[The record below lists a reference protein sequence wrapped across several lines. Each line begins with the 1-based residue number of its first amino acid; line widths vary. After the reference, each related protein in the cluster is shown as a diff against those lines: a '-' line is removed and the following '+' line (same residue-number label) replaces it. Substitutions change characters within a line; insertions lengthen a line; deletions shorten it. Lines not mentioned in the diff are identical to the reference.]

1 MITLNNKA
9 TEFVASNEQLCLDRF
24 KQIDEIEMHN
34 QLKVLNAFNKA
45 GLAERHFIGS
55 YGYGHGDIGK
65 EITNEIFATIFNTE
79 SAIASPMLTCGTA
92 TISHALLGILRPND
106 LMLCVSG
113 TPYDT
118 LKDVLFG
125 IDGTDNG
132 SLKDFGIKYDQI
144 DLIDNGFDI
153 PKILEYL
160 YEHNVK
166 MLYVQ
171 RSRGYEWRNAIS
183 IKQMKELFTLVRINS
198 PSTIIVV
205 DNCYGE
211 FVETLEPTDV
221 GASLVMGSMIKNI
234 GGGIAPTGGYVA
246 GKEYL
251 INMIA
256 CHLFS
261 PALGID
267 SGSYS
272 EGYKLILQ
280 GLFVAPHVVDQ
291 DKKIAVLTSQCLNTL
306 GYDTIPSKDDIMSD
320 IVCSIKFGEPDT
332 LIKFCR
338 CIQQCSPVDSNT
350 LLEPSEMSGYA
361 DKIIMASGSF
371 NQGSSIEL
379 SCDAPIREPF
389 IAYLQ
394 GSLSYTHGKIAL
406 TYALQ
411 RTFEA
416 KLYELD

>member
-1 MITLNNKA
+1 MITLSNKSS
-9 TEFVASNEQLCLDRF
+9 EFVRDNELKCAERF
-24 KQIDEIEMHN
+24 NLIEDIELHN

-55 YGYGHGDIGK
+55 FGYGHGDIGK

-79 SAIASPMLTCGTA
+79 TAIASPMLTCGTA
-92 TISHALLGILRPND
+92 TISHTLLGILRPND

-125 IDGTDNG
+125 IEGDDNG

-144 DLIDNGFDI
+144 ELVNNDFDYN
-153 PKILEYL
+153 KIVDYL
-160 YEHNVK
+160 TKNNVK

-171 RSRGYEWRNAIS
+171 RSRGYEWRNALNIN
-183 IKQMKELFTLVRINS
+183 QMQKLFGLVRQTS
-198 PSTIIVV
+198 PNTIIVV

-211 FVETLEPTDV
+211 FVEKLEPTDV
-221 GASLVMGSMIKNI
+221 GADIAMGSMIKNI
-234 GGGIAPTGGYVA
+234 GGGIAPTGGYVV
-246 GKEYL
+246 GSQKL
-251 INMIA
+251 IDKIA
-256 CHLFS
+256 YHLYS

-280 GLFVAPHVVDQ
+280 GLFVAPHIVSQ
-291 DKKIAVLTSQCLNTL
+291 AKKTAVLTSQCLNTL
-306 GYDTIPSKDDIMSD
+306 GYQTIPSANDIMSD
-320 IVCSIKFGEPDT
+320 IVCSIKFGEPET

-338 CIQQCSPVDSNT
+338 AIQASSPVDSNT
-350 LLEPSEMSGYA
+350 LLEPSDMAGYA

-379 SCDAPIREPF
+379 SCDAPIREPY
-389 IAYLQ
+389 IGYLQ
-394 GSLSYTHGKIAL
+394 GSLSYAHGKIAL

-411 RTFEA
+411 TTF
-416 KLYELD
+416 KFQF

>member
-1 MITLNNKA
+1 MITLNKSA
-9 TEFVASNEQLCLDRF
+9 IKFVAENEKLCADRF
-24 KQIDEIEMHN
+24 NNVEDIEMHN
-34 QLKVLNAFNKA
+34 QLKVLNAFNEA
-45 GLAERHFIGS
+45 GLGERHFIGS
-55 YGYGHGDIGK
+55 FGYGHGDIGK

-79 SAIASPMLTCGTA
+79 TAIASPMLTCGTA
-92 TISHALLGILRPND
+92 TISHTLLGILRPND

-125 IDGTDNG
+125 TCEDVG

-144 DLIDNGFDI
+144 DLIDSDFNYDAI
-153 PKILEYL
+153 ISYL
-160 YEHNVK
+160 QANKVK

-171 RSRGYEWRNAIS
+171 RSRGYEWRNAIN
-183 IKQMKELFTLVRINS
+183 IAQMEKLFKQAKSVS

-211 FVETLEPTDV
+211 FVEKLEPTDV
-221 GASLVMGSMIKNI
+221 GADIAMGSMIKNI
-234 GGGIAPTGGYVA
+234 GGGIAPTGGYVV
-246 GKEYL
+246 GSEKL

-280 GLFVAPHVVDQ
+280 GLFVAPHIVAQ
-291 DKKIAVLTSQCLNTL
+291 AKKVAVLTSQCVNTL
-306 GYDTIPSKDDIMSD
+306 GYPTIPKKDDILSD
-320 IVCSIKFGEPDT
+320 IVCSIKFGNPDI

-338 CIQQCSPVDSNT
+338 SIQNASPVDGNT
-350 LLEPSEMSGYA
+350 LLEPSEMAGYE

-379 SCDAPIREPF
+379 SCDAPIREPY

-394 GSLSYTHGKIAL
+394 GSLSYTHGKIGL

-411 RTFEA
+411 NCFNLEC
-416 KLYELD
+416 L

>member
-1 MITLNNKA
+1 MITLNDNA
-9 TEFVASNEQLCLDRF
+9 INFVEKCEEKCKSRFNE
-24 KQIDEIEMHN
+24 IDNIELYN

-45 GLAERHFIGS
+45 GLGERHFIGS
-55 YGYGHGDIGK
+55 FGYGHGDIGK
-65 EITNEIFATIFNTE
+65 DITNEIVATIFNTE
-79 SAIASPMLTCGTA
+79 TAIASPMLTCGTA
-92 TISHALLGILRPND
+92 TISHTLLGILRPND

-125 IDGTDNG
+125 TEEDIG
-132 SLKDFGIKYDQI
+132 SLKDFNIKYDQI
-144 DLIDNGFDI
+144 NLIDNDFDYDNI
-153 PKILEYL
+153 VNYL
-160 YEHNVK
+160 STNNVK

-171 RSRGYEWRNAIS
+171 RSRGYEWRNAINIS
-183 IKQMKELFTLVRINS
+183 QMEKLFKLVRNTS
-198 PSTIIVV
+198 PNTIIVV

-211 FVETLEPTDV
+211 FVETKEPTDV
-221 GASLVMGSMIKNI
+221 GADIVMGSMIKNI

-246 GKEYL
+246 GSEKL

-280 GLFVAPHVVDQ
+280 GLFMSPHVVAQ
-291 DKKIAVLTSQCLNTL
+291 AKKIAVLTSQCVNTL
-306 GYDTIPSKDDIMSD
+306 GYPTIPSNNDIMSD
-320 IVCSIKFGEPDT
+320 IVCSIKFGDPDI

-338 CIQQCSPVDSNT
+338 CIQESSPVESNT
-350 LLEPSEMSGYA
+350 LLMPSEMSGYE

-379 SCDAPIREPF
+379 SCDAPIREPY

-394 GSLSYTHGKIAL
+394 GSLSYSHGKIAL
-406 TYALQ
+406 INALQ
-411 RTFEA
+411 KTFE
-416 KLYELD
+416 L

>member
-1 MITLNNKA
+1 MITLNNSAIK
-9 TEFVASNEQLCLDRF
+9 FVKEQENKCSSRF
-24 KQIDEIEMHN
+24 ELIDEIEMHN
-34 QLKVLNAFNKA
+34 QLKVLNAFNQA
-45 GLAERHFIGS
+45 GLGERHFIGS
-55 YGYGHGDIGK
+55 FGYGHGDIGK
-65 EITNEIFATIFNTE
+65 DITNEIFATIFNTE

-92 TISHALLGILRPND
+92 TISHTLLGILRPND

-125 IDGTDNG
+125 TNEDVG

-144 DLIDNGFDI
+144 DLINNDFDYD
-153 PKILEYL
+153 KIVKYL
-160 YEHNVK
+160 ANTNVK

-171 RSRGYEWRNAIS
+171 RSRGYEWRNALNIA
-183 IKQMKELFTLVRINS
+183 QMQKLFAIVRKTAPN
-198 PSTIIVV
+198 TIIVV

-211 FVETLEPTDV
+211 FVEKLEPTDV
-221 GASLVMGSMIKNI
+221 GADIVMGSMIKNI

-246 GKEYL
+246 GKQKL

-280 GLFVAPHVVDQ
+280 GLFVSPHIVAQ
-291 DKKIAVLTSQCLNTL
+291 AKKVAVLTSQCVNTL
-306 GYDTIPSKDDIMSD
+306 GYDTIPSANDTISD
-320 IVCSIKFGEPDT
+320 IVCSIKFGEPNI
-332 LIKFCR
+332 LIDFCR
-338 CIQQCSPVDSNT
+338 CIQASSPVESNT
-350 LLEPSEMSGYA
+350 LLMPSEMAGYE

-379 SCDAPIREPF
+379 SCDAPIREPY

-394 GSLSYTHGKIAL
+394 GSLSYAHGKIAL

-411 RTFEA
+411 KNFNLEQ
-416 KLYELD
+416 YIN

>member
-1 MITLNNKA
+1 MIQLNNHA
-9 TEFVASNEQLCLDRF
+9 REFVSTNEQLCEQRF
-24 KQIDEIEMHN
+24 KQIDEIELNN

-55 YGYGHGDIGK
+55 FGYGHGDIGK

-79 SAIASPMLTCGTA
+79 TAIASPMLTCGTA
-92 TISHALLGILRPND
+92 TISHTLLGILRPND

-125 IDGTDNG
+125 TSEDVG

-144 DLIDNGFDI
+144 DLINNDFDYDAI
-153 PKILEYL
+153 NDYL
-160 YEHNVK
+160 TNNNVK

-171 RSRGYEWRNAIS
+171 RSRGYEWRNALNIAQMEKLF
-183 IKQMKELFTLVRINS
+183 KQVRSVAPNV
-198 PSTIIVV
+198 IIVV

-221 GASLVMGSMIKNI
+221 GADIVMGSMIKNI

-246 GKEYL
+246 GSEKL

-280 GLFVAPHVVDQ
+280 GLFVSPHIVAQ
-291 DKKIAVLTSQCLNTL
+291 AKKTAVLTSQCLNSL
-306 GYDTIPSKDDIMSD
+306 GYQTIPSKDDIISD
-320 IVCSIKFGEPDT
+320 IVCSIRFGEPDT
-332 LIKFCR
+332 LIRFCR
-338 CIQQCSPVDSNT
+338 CIQQASPVDGNT
-350 LLEPSEMSGYA
+350 ILEPSEMSGYE

-379 SCDAPIREPF
+379 SCDAPIREPY

-394 GSLSYTHGKIAL
+394 GSLSYAHGKIAL
-406 TYALQ
+406 TSALQ
-411 RTFEA
+411 RTFG
-416 KLYELD
+416 L

>member
-1 MITLNNKA
+1 MITLNSKA
-9 TEFVASNEQLCLDRF
+9 IEFVEQQEQECSKRF
-24 KQIDEIEMHN
+24 SQIEDIEFSN

-55 YGYGHGDIGK
+55 FGYGHGDIGK
-65 EITNEIFATIFNTE
+65 DITNEIFATIFNTE

-92 TISHALLGILRPND
+92 TISHTLLGILRPND

-125 IDGTDNG
+125 TNEDIG
-132 SLKDFGIKYDQI
+132 SLKDFDIKYDQI
-144 DLIDNGFDI
+144 DLIGNDFDYDNI
-153 PKILEYL
+153 VKYL
-160 YEHNVK
+160 SNNSVK

-171 RSRGYEWRNAIS
+171 RSRGYEWRNALNIA
-183 IKQMKELFTLVRINS
+183 QMEKLFGLVRKTS

-211 FVETLEPTDV
+211 FVEKLEPTDV
-221 GASLVMGSMIKNI
+221 GADIVMGSMIKNI

-246 GKEYL
+246 GSEKL

-280 GLFVAPHVVDQ
+280 GLFVAPHIVAQ
-291 DKKIAVLTSQCLNTL
+291 AKKVAILTSQCVNAL
-306 GYDTIPSKDDIMSD
+306 GYDTIPAKDDVMSD
-320 IVCSIKFGEPDT
+320 IVCSIKFGNPDI

-338 CIQQCSPVDSNT
+338 CIQQSSPVESNT
-350 LLEPSEMSGYA
+350 LLMPSEMSGYA

-379 SCDAPIREPF
+379 SCDAPIREPY

-394 GSLSYTHGKIAL
+394 GSLSYSHGKIAL

-411 RTFEA
+411 STFEF
-416 KLYELD
+416 

>member
-1 MITLNNKA
+1 MITLNNNA
-9 TEFVASNEQLCLDRF
+9 INFVKENEIKCADRF
-24 KQIDEIEMHN
+24 NKIDEVEMNN

-55 YGYGHGDIGK
+55 FGYGHGDIGK

-92 TISHALLGILRPND
+92 TISHTLLGILRPD
-106 LMLCVSG
+106 DTMLCVSG

-125 IDGTDNG
+125 VEGEDNG
-132 SLKDFGIKYDQI
+132 SLKDYGIKYAQI
-144 DLIDNGFDI
+144 DLINNDFDYDNIVTF
-153 PKILEYL
+153 LEQ
-160 YEHNVK
+160 NKVK

-171 RSRGYEWRNAIS
+171 RSRGYEWRNAIN
-183 IKQMKELFTLVRINS
+183 IAQMEKLFKLVKDAQ
-198 PSTIIVV
+198 PDTIIVV

-211 FVETLEPTDV
+211 FVEMCEPTDV
-221 GASLVMGSMIKNI
+221 GANLVMGSMIKNI

-246 GKEYL
+246 GDEKL

-256 CHLFS
+256 YHLFS
-261 PALGID
+261 PALGLD
-267 SGSYS
+267 TGSYS

-280 GLFVAPHVVDQ
+280 GLFVAPHIVAQ
-291 DKKIAVLTSQCLNTL
+291 AKKTAVLTSQCLNTL
-306 GYDTIPSKDDIMSD
+306 GYDTIPSKDDTISD

-338 CIQQCSPVDSNT
+338 AIQSSSPVDSNT
-350 LLEPSEMSGYA
+350 LLEPSDMAGYE

-379 SCDAPIREPF
+379 SCDAPIREPY
-389 IAYLQ
+389 IGYLQ

-411 RTFEA
+411 TTF
-416 KLYELD
+416 KFQLG

>member
-1 MITLNNKA
+1 MITLNNNA
-9 TEFVASNEQLCLDRF
+9 IEFVEKCEQECKSRF
-24 KQIDEIEMHN
+24 EQIDKIELNN

-55 YGYGHGDIGK
+55 FGYGHGDIGK
-65 EITNEIFATIFNTE
+65 DITNEIVATIFNTE

-92 TISHALLGILRPND
+92 TISHTLLGILRPND

-125 IDGTDNG
+125 TEEDVG
-132 SLKDFGIKYDQI
+132 SLKDFNVKYDQI
-144 DLIDNGFDI
+144 DLIDNDFDYENI
-153 PKILEYL
+153 VKYL
-160 YEHNVK
+160 SVNKVK

-171 RSRGYEWRNAIS
+171 RSRGYEWRNAIN
-183 IKQMKELFTLVRINS
+183 IAQMEKLFKLVRSTS
-198 PSTIIVV
+198 PNTIIVV

-211 FVETLEPTDV
+211 FVETKEPTDV
-221 GASLVMGSMIKNI
+221 GADIVMGSMIKNI

-246 GKEYL
+246 GNEKL

-280 GLFVAPHVVDQ
+280 GLFMSPHVVAQ
-291 DKKIAVLTSQCLNTL
+291 AKKVAVLTSQCVNTL
-306 GYDTIPSKDDIMSD
+306 GYPTIPNKNDIMSD
-320 IVCSIKFGEPDT
+320 IVCSIKFGNPDI

-338 CIQQCSPVDSNT
+338 CIQESSPVESNT
-350 LLEPSEMSGYA
+350 LLMPSEMSGYE

-379 SCDAPIREPF
+379 SCDAPIREPY

-394 GSLSYTHGKIAL
+394 GSLSYSHGKIAL
-406 TYALQ
+406 INALQ
-411 RTFEA
+411 NTF
-416 KLYELD
+416 KF

>member
-1 MITLNNKA
+1 MIKLQDKA
-9 TEFVASNEQLCLDRF
+9 IQFVEENEEKCEQRF
-24 KQIDEIEMHN
+24 KQIENIELHN
-34 QLKVLNAFNKA
+34 QLKVLNAFNEA

-55 YGYGHGDIGK
+55 FGYGHGDIGK
-65 EITNEIFATIFNTE
+65 EITNRIFATIFNTE

-92 TISHALLGILRPND
+92 TISHTLLGILRPND

-125 IDGTDNG
+125 TNEDIG
-132 SLKDFGIKYDQI
+132 SLKDFNINYDQI
-144 DLIDNGFDI
+144 NLINNDFDYDAI
-153 PKILEYL
+153 VKYL
-160 YEHNVK
+160 STTNVK

-171 RSRGYEWRNAIS
+171 RSRGYEWRNAINIS
-183 IKQMKELFTLVRINS
+183 QMEKLFKLVRTTS
-198 PSTIIVV
+198 PNTIIVV

-211 FVETLEPTDV
+211 FVETKEPTDV
-221 GASLVMGSMIKNI
+221 GADIIMGSMIKNI

-246 GKEYL
+246 GSEKL

-280 GLFVAPHVVDQ
+280 GLFMSPHVVAQ
-291 DKKIAVLTSQCLNTL
+291 AKKVAVLTSQCVNTL
-306 GYDTIPSKDDIMSD
+306 GYPTIPSSTDIMSD
-320 IVCSIKFGEPDT
+320 IVCSIKFGNPDI

-338 CIQQCSPVDSNT
+338 CIQQSSPVDSNS
-350 LLEPSEMSGYA
+350 LLMPSEMSGYE

-379 SCDAPIREPF
+379 SCDAPIREPY

-411 RTFEA
+411 NTFN
-416 KLYELD
+416 L

>member
-1 MITLNNKA
+1 MIKLNNTA
-9 TEFVASNEQLCLDRF
+9 IEFVANCEKECENNF
-24 KQIDEIEMHN
+24 KLVDEIEMHN
-34 QLKVLNAFNKA
+34 QLKVLNAFNNSSL
-45 GLAERHFIGS
+45 GERHFIGS
-55 YGYGHGDIGK
+55 FGYGHGDIGK
-65 EITNEIFATIFNTE
+65 DITNEIFATIFGTE

-92 TISHALLGILRPND
+92 TISHTVLGILRPND

-125 IDGTDNG
+125 TEEDVG
-132 SLKDFGIKYDQI
+132 SLKDFGIRYDQI
-144 DLIDNGFDI
+144 NLINNDFDYDAI
-153 PKILEYL
+153 AKYL
-160 YEHNVK
+160 ASNQVK

-171 RSRGYEWRNAIS
+171 RSRGYEWRNAINIS
-183 IKQMKELFTLVRINS
+183 QMEKLFKLSREVS
-198 PSTIIVV
+198 PNTIIVV

-211 FVETLEPTDV
+211 FVEKLEPTNV
-221 GASLVMGSMIKNI
+221 GADIVMGSMIKNI

-246 GKEYL
+246 GSEKL

-280 GLFVAPHVVDQ
+280 GLFVAPHVVAQ
-291 DKKIAVLTSQCLNTL
+291 AKKVALLTSKCANKL
-306 GYDTIPSKDDIMSD
+306 GYSTIPTLDDTMSD
-320 IVCSIKFGEPDT
+320 IVCSIKFGEPNI
-332 LIKFCR
+332 LIDFCR
-338 CIQQCSPVDSNT
+338 CIQASSPVESNT
-350 LLEPSEMSGYA
+350 LLMPSEMSGYE

-379 SCDAPIREPF
+379 SCDAPIREPY

-394 GSLSYTHGKIAL
+394 GSLNYAHGKIAL

-411 RTFEA
+411 TCF
-416 KLYELD
+416 KI

>member
-1 MITLNNKA
+1 MITLNKNA
-9 TEFVASNEQLCLDRF
+9 IEFVAKCEQQCTERF
-24 KQIDEIEMHN
+24 NLIDNIEMHN
-34 QLKVLNAFNKA
+34 QLKVLNAFNQA
-45 GLAERHFIGS
+45 NVGERHFIGS
-55 YGYGHGDIGK
+55 FGYGHGDIGK
-65 EITNEIFATIFNTE
+65 EITNEIFASIFNTE

-92 TISHALLGILRPND
+92 TISHVLLGILRPND

-125 IDGTDNG
+125 TNEDIG
-132 SLKDFGIKYDQI
+132 SLKDFGIRYDQI
-144 DLIDNGFDI
+144 ELVDNDFDYDNI
-153 PKILEYL
+153 IAYL
-160 YEHNVK
+160 KHNTVK

-171 RSRGYEWRNAIS
+171 RSRGYEWRNAIN
-183 IKQMKELFTLVRINS
+183 INQMEKLFAQVKTVS
-198 PSTIIVV
+198 PATIIVV

-211 FVETLEPTDV
+211 FVENKEPTDV
-221 GASLVMGSMIKNI
+221 GADIAMGSMIKNI
-234 GGGIAPTGGYVA
+234 GGGIAPTGGYVV
-246 GKEYL
+246 GSEKL

-261 PALGID
+261 PALGLD

-280 GLFVAPHVVDQ
+280 GLFMAPHVVAQ
-291 DKKIAVLTSQCLNTL
+291 AKKVAVLTSQCVNTL
-306 GYDTIPSKDDIMSD
+306 GYETIPSKSDIMSD
-320 IVCSIKFGEPDT
+320 IVCSIKFGDPDI

-338 CIQQCSPVDSNT
+338 AIQQSSPIESNT
-350 LLEPSEMSGYA
+350 LLMPSEMSGYA

-379 SCDAPIREPF
+379 SCDAPIREPY

-394 GSLSYTHGKIAL
+394 GSLSYAHGKIGL

-411 RTFEA
+411 NCFD
-416 KLYELD
+416 L

>member
-1 MITLNNKA
+1 MITLNSKVID
-9 TEFVASNEQLCLDRF
+9 FVNTNEQKCAKRF
-24 KQIDEIEMHN
+24 SEIDDIELYN
-34 QLKVLNAFNKA
+34 QLKVLNAFNSA

-55 YGYGHGDIGK
+55 FGYGHGDIGK
-65 EITNEIFATIFNTE
+65 DITNEIFATIFNTE
-79 SAIASPMLTCGTA
+79 SAMASPMLTCGTA
-92 TISHALLGILRPND
+92 TISHTLLGILRPND

-118 LKDVLFG
+118 LKNVLFG
-125 IDGTDNG
+125 TSEDVG
-132 SLKDFGIKYDQI
+132 SLKDFNIKYDQI
-144 DLIDNGFDI
+144 DLVDNDFDYDAI
-153 PKILEYL
+153 VNYL
-160 YEHNVK
+160 SANKVK

-171 RSRGYEWRNAIS
+171 RSRGYEWRNAIN
-183 IKQMKELFTLVRINS
+183 IAQMSKLFKLVKAAS

-211 FVETLEPTDV
+211 FVEKLEPSDV
-221 GASLVMGSMIKNI
+221 GADIVMGSMIKNI

-246 GKEYL
+246 GKEKL

-280 GLFVAPHVVDQ
+280 GLFLAPHVVSQ
-291 DKKIAVLTSQCLNTL
+291 AKKVAVLTSQCVNAI
-306 GYDTIPSKDDIMSD
+306 GYPTIPSNSDVISD
-320 IVCSIKFGEPDT
+320 IVCSIKFGNPDI

-338 CIQQCSPVDSNT
+338 SIQYASPVDSNT

-379 SCDAPIREPF
+379 SCDAPIREPY

-394 GSLSYTHGKIAL
+394 GSLSYSHGKIGL
-406 TYALQ
+406 INALQ
-411 RTFEA
+411 NTF
-416 KLYELD
+416 DFNN

>member
-1 MITLNNKA
+1 MIIPNNQA
-9 TEFVASNEQLCLDRF
+9 VEFVNRCEKECNNRF
-24 KQIDEIEMHN
+24 AEIANIEFNN
-34 QLKVLNAFNKA
+34 QLKVLNAFNQA
-45 GLAERHFIGS
+45 NLSERHFIGS
-55 YGYGHGDIGK
+55 FGYGHGDIGK
-65 EITNEIFATIFNTE
+65 DITNEIFATIFNTE

-92 TISHALLGILRPND
+92 TISHTLLGILRPND

-125 IDGTDNG
+125 TTEDIG
-132 SLKDFGIKYDQI
+132 SLKDFNIKYDQI
-144 DLIDNGFDI
+144 DLIDNDFDYDNI
-153 PKILEYL
+153 VKYL
-160 YEHNVK
+160 NNNKVK

-171 RSRGYEWRNAIS
+171 RSRGYEWRNAINIS
-183 IKQMKELFTLVRINS
+183 QMEKLFKLVRNAS
-198 PSTIIVV
+198 PDTIIVV

-211 FVETLEPTDV
+211 FVERLEPTDV
-221 GASLVMGSMIKNI
+221 GADVVMGSMIKNI

-246 GKEYL
+246 GPEKI

-280 GLFVAPHVVDQ
+280 GLFVAPHIVAEA
-291 DKKIAVLTSQCLNTL
+291 KKVAVLTAKCVNTL
-306 GYDTIPSKDDIMSD
+306 GYQTIPSNDDVISD
-320 IVCSIKFGEPDT
+320 IVCSIKFGEPDI

-338 CIQQCSPVDSNT
+338 AIQNASPVESNT
-350 LLEPSEMSGYA
+350 MLEPSEMSGYA

-379 SCDAPIREPF
+379 SCDAPIREPY

-394 GSLSYTHGKIAL
+394 GSLSYAHGKIGL
-406 TYALQ
+406 IYALQ
-411 RTFEA
+411 KCFNF
-416 KLYELD
+416 

>member
-9 TEFVASNEQLCLDRF
+9 VEFVKTNEKLCEDRF
-24 KQIDEIEMHN
+24 KQINDIELHN
-34 QLKVLNAFNKA
+34 QLKVLNAFNQA

-55 YGYGHGDIGK
+55 FGYGHGDIGK
-65 EITNEIFATIFNTE
+65 DITNQIFATIFNTE
-79 SAIASPMLTCGTA
+79 SAMASPMLTCGTA
-92 TISHALLGILRPND
+92 TISHTLLGILRPND

-125 IDGTDNG
+125 TSEDVG

-144 DLIDNGFDI
+144 DLVNNDFDYDNI
-153 PKILEYL
+153 VKYL
-160 YEHNVK
+160 TNNKVK

-171 RSRGYEWRNAIS
+171 RSRGYEWRNALNIA
-183 IKQMKELFTLVRINS
+183 QMEKLFKLVRKTS
-198 PSTIIVV
+198 PNTIIVV

-211 FVETLEPTDV
+211 FVEKLEPTDV
-221 GASLVMGSMIKNI
+221 GADIVMGSMIKNI
-234 GGGIAPTGGYVA
+234 GGGVAPTGGYVA
-246 GKEYL
+246 GSEKL

-280 GLFVAPHVVDQ
+280 GLFMSPHVVAQ
-291 DKKIAVLTSQCLNTL
+291 AKKIAVLTSQCVNTL
-306 GYDTIPSKDDIMSD
+306 GYPTIPSTNDIMSD
-320 IVCSIKFGEPDT
+320 IVCSIKFGNPEI

-338 CIQQCSPVDSNT
+338 CIQQSSPVDSNS
-350 LLEPSEMSGYA
+350 LLMPSEMSGYE

-379 SCDAPIREPF
+379 SCDAPIREPY

-394 GSLSYTHGKIAL
+394 GSLSYAHGKIAL

-411 RTFEA
+411 TTFE
-416 KLYELD
+416 L

>member
-1 MITLNNKA
+1 MITLNNKVI
-9 TEFVASNEQLCLDRF
+9 EFVNDNEKKCINRF
-24 KQIDEIEMHN
+24 KTIEDIEFNN

-55 YGYGHGDIGK
+55 FGYGHGDIGK
-65 EITNEIFATIFNTE
+65 DITNEIFATIFNTE

-92 TISHALLGILRPND
+92 TISHTLLGILRPND

-125 IDGTDNG
+125 TEEDVG

-144 DLIDNGFDI
+144 DLVNNDFDYDSI
-153 PKILEYL
+153 VNYL
-160 YEHNVK
+160 SVSNVK

-171 RSRGYEWRNAIS
+171 RSRGYEWRNAIN
-183 IKQMKELFTLVRINS
+183 IAQMDKLFKLVKQAS
-198 PSTIIVV
+198 PNTIIVV

-211 FVETLEPTDV
+211 FVEDKEPTDV
-221 GASLVMGSMIKNI
+221 GADIVMGSMIKNI

-246 GKEYL
+246 GPEKF

-280 GLFVAPHVVDQ
+280 GLFVAPHIVSQ
-291 DKKIAVLTSQCLNTL
+291 AKKIAVLTSQCVNAL
-306 GYDTIPSKDDIMSD
+306 GYPTIPAENDTMSD
-320 IVCSIKFGEPDT
+320 IVCSIKFGDPDL
-332 LIKFCR
+332 LINFCR
-338 CIQQCSPVDSNT
+338 NIQQASPVDSNS
-350 LLEPSEMSGYA
+350 LLMPSEMAGYE

-379 SCDAPIREPF
+379 SCDAPIRKPY

-394 GSLSYTHGKIAL
+394 GSLSYAHGKIAL

-411 RTFEA
+411 DT
-416 KLYELD
+416 

>member
-1 MITLNNKA
+1 MIKLNSSAIN
-9 TEFVASNEQLCLDRF
+9 FVAKSEQLCVSRF
-24 KQIDEIEMHN
+24 AEIDNIEMHN
-34 QLKVLNAFNKA
+34 QLKVLNAFNEA
-45 GLAERHFIGS
+45 GLAERHFVGS
-55 YGYGHGDIGK
+55 FGYGHGDIGK
-65 EITNEIFATIFNTE
+65 DITNEIFATIFGTE

-92 TISHALLGILRPND
+92 TISHTLLGILRPND

-125 IDGTDNG
+125 TEEDIG
-132 SLKDFGIKYDQI
+132 SLKDFNIKYDQI
-144 DLIDNGFDI
+144 DLIDNDFDYDNI
-153 PKILEYL
+153 VKYL
-160 YEHNVK
+160 SQNSVK

-171 RSRGYEWRNAIS
+171 RSRGYAWRNAINIS
-183 IKQMKELFTLVRINS
+183 QMEKLFKLVRSTS
-198 PSTIIVV
+198 PNTIIVV

-211 FVETLEPTDV
+211 FVERLEPTNV
-221 GASLVMGSMIKNI
+221 GADIVMGSMIKNI

-246 GKEYL
+246 GSEKL

-280 GLFVAPHVVDQ
+280 GLFVAPHVVAQ
-291 DKKIAVLTSQCLNTL
+291 AKKVSVLTSQCLNDL
-306 GYDTIPSKDDIMSD
+306 GYQTIPQKDDVLSD
-320 IVCSIKFGEPDT
+320 IVCSIKFNNPDI

-338 CIQQCSPVDSNT
+338 CIQTASPVDSNT
-350 LLEPSEMSGYA
+350 LLEPSEMSGYE

-379 SCDAPIREPF
+379 SCDAPIREPY

-394 GSLSYTHGKIAL
+394 GSLSYSHGKIGL

-411 RTFEA
+411 NTFN
-416 KLYELD
+416 LQ

>member
-1 MITLNNKA
+1 MIKLSSSA
-9 TEFVASNEQLCLDRF
+9 REFVEKNELACEQKF
-24 KQIDEIEMHN
+24 KQIEQIEIEN

-45 GLAERHFIGS
+45 NLGERHFIGS
-55 YGYGHGDIGK
+55 FGYGHSDIGK
-65 EITNEIFATIFNTE
+65 EVTNEIFATIFGTE
-79 SAIASPMLTCGTA
+79 AAMASPMLTCGTA
-92 TISHALLGILRPND
+92 TISHTLLGILRPND

-125 IDGTDNG
+125 TDEDNG
-132 SLKDFGIKYDQI
+132 SLKDFGINYDQI
-144 DLIDNGFDI
+144 NLIDNDFDYDNI
-153 PKILEYL
+153 IEYL
-160 YEHNVK
+160 KNNKVK

-171 RSRGYEWRNAIS
+171 RSRGYEWRNAIN
-183 IKQMKELFTLVRINS
+183 IQQMEKLFKLVKNVS

-211 FVETLEPTDV
+211 FVETREPTDV
-221 GASLVMGSMIKNI
+221 GADIAMGSMIKNI
-234 GGGIAPTGGYVA
+234 GGGIAPTGGYVV
-246 GKEYL
+246 GSEKL

-261 PALGID
+261 PALGVD

-280 GLFVAPHVVDQ
+280 GLFLAPHVVAQ
-291 DKKIAVLTSQCLNTL
+291 AKKVAVLTSQCLNSL
-306 GYDTIPSKDDIMSD
+306 GYATIPSKDDVLSD
-320 IVCSIKFGEPDT
+320 IVCSIKFENPDT

-338 CIQQCSPVDSNT
+338 CIQQASPVESNT
-350 LLEPSEMSGYA
+350 LLEPSEMSGYE

-379 SCDAPIREPF
+379 SCDAPIRAPY

-394 GSLSYTHGKIAL
+394 GSLSYMHGKIGL
-406 TYALQ
+406 INALQ
-411 RTFEA
+411 QTFY
-416 KLYELD
+416 L

>member
-1 MITLNNKA
+1 MITLNNSVL
-9 TEFVASNEQLCLDRF
+9 EFVNSSEKLCSNNF
-24 KQIDEIEMHN
+24 KQIEDIELSN

-45 GLAERHFIGS
+45 GLGERHFIGS
-55 YGYGHGDIGK
+55 FGYGHSDIGK

-79 SAIASPMLTCGTA
+79 TAIASPMLTCGTA
-92 TISHALLGILRPND
+92 TISHTLLGILRPND

-125 IDGTDNG
+125 TNEDVG
-132 SLKDFGIKYDQI
+132 SLKDYNIHYDQI
-144 DLIDNGFDI
+144 DLVNNDFDYDRI
-153 PKILEYL
+153 VEYL
-160 YEHNVK
+160 QNTKVK
-166 MLYVQ
+166 MLYLQ
-171 RSRGYEWRNAIS
+171 RSRGYEWRNAIN
-183 IKQMKELFTLVRINS
+183 INQMEKLFALVRKTS
-198 PSTIIVV
+198 PNTIIVV

-211 FVETLEPTDV
+211 FVETREPTDV
-221 GASLVMGSMIKNI
+221 GADIAMGSMIKNI
-234 GGGIAPTGGYVA
+234 GGGIAPTGGYVV
-246 GKEYL
+246 GSQKL

-256 CHLFS
+256 YHLYS
-261 PALGID
+261 PALGVD

-280 GLFVAPHVVDQ
+280 GLFVAPHIVAQ
-291 DKKIAVLTSQCLNTL
+291 AKKVAILTAKCLNQL
-306 GYDTIPSKDDIMSD
+306 GYQTIPSQDDIMSD
-320 IVCSIKFGEPDT
+320 IVCSIRFGEPDI

-338 CIQQCSPVDSNT
+338 CIQASSPVESNT
-350 LLEPSEMSGYA
+350 LLEPSDMAGYE

-379 SCDAPIREPF
+379 SCDAPIREPY

-394 GSLSYTHGKIAL
+394 GSLSYSHGKIAL

-411 RTFEA
+411 QTF
-416 KLYELD
+416 KFRF

>member
-1 MITLNNKA
+1 MITLNNNSIR
-9 TEFVASNEQLCLDRF
+9 FVANNEAKCSERF
-24 KQIDEIEMHN
+24 KQIEEIEMHN
-34 QLKVLNAFNKA
+34 QLKVLNAFNEA

-55 YGYGHGDIGK
+55 FGYGHGDIGK
-65 EITNEIFATIFNTE
+65 EITNDIFATIFNTE

-92 TISHALLGILRPND
+92 TISHTLLGILRPND
-106 LMLCVSG
+106 TMLCVSG

-125 IDGTDNG
+125 VENEDNG
-132 SLKDFGIKYDQI
+132 SLKDFGVNYEQI
-144 DLIDNGFDI
+144 DLINNDFDYDTI
-153 PKILEYL
+153 INYL
-160 YEHNVK
+160 TNNKVK

-171 RSRGYEWRNAIS
+171 RSRGYEWRNAIN
-183 IKQMKELFTLVRINS
+183 IAQMEKLFKLVRQTAPNI
-198 PSTIIVV
+198 IIVV

-211 FVETLEPTDV
+211 FVEKLEPSDV
-221 GASLVMGSMIKNI
+221 GADIVMGSMIKNI
-234 GGGIAPTGGYVA
+234 GGGIAPTGGYVV
-246 GKEYL
+246 GSKKL
-251 INMIA
+251 IHQIA

-280 GLFVAPHVVDQ
+280 GLFVAPHIVSQ
-291 DKKIAVLTSQCLNTL
+291 AKKTAVLTAQCLNSL
-306 GYDTIPSKDDIMSD
+306 GFETIPLATDVMSD
-320 IVCSIKFGEPDT
+320 IVCSIKFNDPDI

-338 CIQQCSPVDSNT
+338 CIQESSPVDSNT
-350 LLEPSEMSGYA
+350 LLEPSDMAGYE

-379 SCDAPIREPF
+379 SCDAPIRKPY
-389 IAYLQ
+389 IGYLQ

-406 TYALQ
+406 TNALQ
-411 RTFEA
+411 KTF
-416 KLYELD
+416 KYQLD

>member
-1 MITLNNKA
+1 MITLNSTA
-9 TEFVASNEQLCLDRF
+9 QEFVKNNEKLCADRF
-24 KQIDEIEMHN
+24 NLIDEIELHN
-34 QLKVLNAFNKA
+34 QLKVLNAFNEA

-55 YGYGHGDIGK
+55 FGYGHGDIGK

-79 SAIASPMLTCGTA
+79 TAIASPMLTCGTA
-92 TISHALLGILRPND
+92 TISHTLLGILRPND
-106 LMLCVSG
+106 TMLCVSG

-125 IDGTDNG
+125 TDEGDVG
-132 SLKDFGIKYDQI
+132 SLKDFNINYDQI
-144 DLIDNGFDI
+144 NLINNDFDYDNI
-153 PKILEYL
+153 VKYL
-160 YEHNVK
+160 ANNKVK

-171 RSRGYEWRNAIS
+171 RSRGYEWRNALNIA
-183 IKQMKELFTLVRINS
+183 QMEKLFKLVRQTS
-198 PSTIIVV
+198 PNTIIVV

-211 FVETLEPTDV
+211 FVEKLEPTDV
-221 GASLVMGSMIKNI
+221 GADIVMGSMIKNI

-246 GKEYL
+246 GSEKL

-280 GLFVAPHVVDQ
+280 GLFVAPHIVAQ
-291 DKKIAVLTSQCLNTL
+291 AKKVAVLTSQCLNAL
-306 GYDTIPSKDDIMSD
+306 GYNTIPSKQDIMSD

-338 CIQQCSPVDSNT
+338 CIQQSSPVDSNT
-350 LLEPSEMSGYA
+350 LLEPSDMAGYA

-379 SCDAPIREPF
+379 SCDAPIREPY

-411 RTFEA
+411 KTFN
-416 KLYELD
+416 L

>member
-1 MITLNNKA
+1 MIKLNNRVK
-9 TEFVASNEQLCLDRF
+9 EFVQNNEQLCTARF
-24 KQIDEIEMHN
+24 EQIEDIEFSN
-34 QLKVLNAFNKA
+34 QLKVLNAFNEA

-65 EITNEIFATIFNTE
+65 DITNQIFATIFNTQ

-92 TISHALLGILRPND
+92 TISHTLLGILRPND

-125 IDGTDNG
+125 TSEDVG

-144 DLIDNGFDI
+144 DLVNNDFDYDNI
-153 PKILEYL
+153 VKYL
-160 YEHNVK
+160 TNNQVK

-171 RSRGYEWRNAIS
+171 RSRGYEWRNAIN
-183 IKQMKELFTLVRINS
+183 INQMSKLFKLVRSAS
-198 PSTIIVV
+198 PKTIIVV

-211 FVETLEPTDV
+211 FVEKLEPTDV
-221 GASLVMGSMIKNI
+221 GADIVMGSMIKNI

-246 GKEYL
+246 GKEKL

-280 GLFVAPHVVDQ
+280 GLFVAPHIVAQ
-291 DKKIAVLTSQCLNTL
+291 AKKVAVLTSQCVNAL
-306 GYDTIPSKDDIMSD
+306 GYETIPSKNQVMSD
-320 IVCSIKFGEPDT
+320 IVCSIKFGNPDI

-338 CIQQCSPVDSNT
+338 SIQHSSPVDSNT
-350 LLEPSEMSGYA
+350 LLEPSEMSGYE

-379 SCDAPIREPF
+379 SCDAPIREPY

-394 GSLSYTHGKIAL
+394 GSLSYSHGKIAL
-406 TYALQ
+406 INALQ
-411 RTFEA
+411 NTFEF
-416 KLYELD
+416 

>member
-1 MITLNNKA
+1 MITLNNNA
-9 TEFVASNEQLCLDRF
+9 FDFVLDNEAKCKDRF
-24 KQIDEIEMHN
+24 KKIEEIELSN
-34 QLKVLNAFNKA
+34 QLKVLNAFNKY

-55 YGYGHGDIGK
+55 FGYGHGDIGK
-65 EITNEIFATIFNTE
+65 EITNEIFAQIFNTE
-79 SAIASPMLTCGTA
+79 DAIASPMLTCGTA
-92 TISHALLGILRPND
+92 TISHTLLGILRPND

-125 IDGTDNG
+125 VPDGDNG
-132 SLKDFGIKYDQI
+132 SLKDFGIRYDQI
-144 DLIDNGFDI
+144 DLIDNDFDYD
-153 PKILEYL
+153 KIVKYLE
-160 YEHNVK
+160 NNSVK

-171 RSRGYEWRNAIS
+171 RSRGYEWRNAIN
-183 IKQMKELFTLVRINS
+183 IGQMQKLFDLVKKTS
-198 PSTIIVV
+198 PNTIIVV

-211 FVETLEPTDV
+211 FVEKLEPTDV
-221 GASLVMGSMIKNI
+221 GADIVMGSMIKNI

-246 GKEYL
+246 GKAKL

-280 GLFVAPHVVDQ
+280 GLFLAPHVVAQ
-291 DKKIAVLTSQCLNTL
+291 AKKTAVLTSQCLNAL
-306 GYDTIPSKDDIMSD
+306 EYQTIPAKDDTLSD

-350 LLEPSEMSGYA
+350 ILEPSDMAGYA

-379 SCDAPIREPF
+379 SCDAPIREPY
-389 IAYLQ
+389 IGYLQ
-394 GSLSYTHGKIAL
+394 GSLSYSHGKIAL

-411 RTFEA
+411 NTF
-416 KLYELD
+416 KFHF

>member
-1 MITLNNKA
+1 MITLNSKA
-9 TEFVASNEQLCLDRF
+9 IEFVNKCESQCASRF
-24 KQIDEIEMHN
+24 KQIEDIEFVN

-55 YGYGHGDIGK
+55 FGYGHGDIGK
-65 EITNEIFATIFNTE
+65 EITNEIFATIFGTE

-92 TISHALLGILRPND
+92 TISHTLLGILRPND

-125 IDGTDNG
+125 TSDDIG
-132 SLKDFGIKYDQI
+132 SLKDYNIKYDQI
-144 DLIDNGFDI
+144 DLVNNDFDYDNI
-153 PKILEYL
+153 AKYL
-160 YEHNVK
+160 GENKVK

-171 RSRGYEWRNAIS
+171 RSRGYEWRNALNIA
-183 IKQMKELFTLVRINS
+183 QMEKLFTLVRSTS
-198 PSTIIVV
+198 PNTIIVV

-211 FVETLEPTDV
+211 FVESKEPTDI
-221 GASLVMGSMIKNI
+221 GADIVMGSMIKNI

-246 GKEYL
+246 GSERL

-280 GLFVAPHVVDQ
+280 GLFVAPHIVAQ
-291 DKKIAVLTSQCLNTL
+291 AKKVAVLTSQCVNTL
-306 GYDTIPSKDDIMSD
+306 GYPTIPSKDDTMSD
-320 IVCSIKFGEPDT
+320 IVCSIKFGNPDI

-338 CIQQCSPVDSNT
+338 CIQASSPVESNT
-350 LLEPSEMSGYA
+350 LLMPSEMSGYA

-379 SCDAPIREPF
+379 SCDAPIREPY

-394 GSLSYTHGKIAL
+394 GSLSYSHGKIAL
-406 TYALQ
+406 INALQ
-411 RTFEA
+411 NTFE
-416 KLYELD
+416 L

>member
-256 CHLFS
+256 CHLFH
-261 PALGID
+261 
-267 SGSYS
+267 
-272 EGYKLILQ
+272 Q
-280 GLFVAPHVVDQ
+280 H
-291 DKKIAVLTSQCLNTL
+291 
-306 GYDTIPSKDDIMSD
+306 
-320 IVCSIKFGEPDT
+320 
-332 LIKFCR
+332 
-338 CIQQCSPVDSNT
+338 
-350 LLEPSEMSGYA
+350 
-361 DKIIMASGSF
+361 
-371 NQGSSIEL
+371 
-379 SCDAPIREPF
+379 
-389 IAYLQ
+389 
-394 GSLSYTHGKIAL
+394 
-406 TYALQ
+406 
-411 RTFEA
+411 
-416 KLYELD
+416 

>member
-1 MITLNNKA
+1 MILLNNKA
-9 TEFVASNEQLCLDRF
+9 QQFVETNEQLCLERF
-24 KQIDEIEMHN
+24 KQIDQIELTN

-55 YGYGHGDIGK
+55 FGYGHGDIGK

-92 TISHALLGILRPND
+92 TISHTLLGLLRPND

-125 IDGTDNG
+125 VEGEDNG
-132 SLKDFGIKYDQI
+132 SLKDLGIKYDQI
-144 DLIDNGFDI
+144 DLINNDFNYDEI
-153 PKILEYL
+153 IKYL
-160 YEHNVK
+160 TLHNVK

-171 RSRGYEWRNAIS
+171 RSRGYEWRNAIN
-183 IKQMKELFTLVRINS
+183 IAQMEKLFKLVRNTS
-198 PSTIIVV
+198 PNTIIVV

-211 FVETLEPTDV
+211 FVETKEPTDV
-221 GASLVMGSMIKNI
+221 GADIAMGSMIKNI
-234 GGGIAPTGGYVA
+234 GGGIAPTGGYVV
-246 GKEYL
+246 GNTKL

-280 GLFVAPHVVDQ
+280 GLFVAPHIVSQ
-291 DKKIAVLTSQCLNTL
+291 AKKVAVLTSQCLNSL
-306 GYDTIPSKDDIMSD
+306 GYQTIPSKDDVMSD
-320 IVCSIKFGEPDT
+320 IVCSIKFGEPNT

-338 CIQQCSPVDSNT
+338 CIQNASPVDGNT
-350 LLEPSEMSGYA
+350 LLEPSDMAGYE

-379 SCDAPIREPF
+379 SCDAPIRKPF
-389 IAYLQ
+389 IGYLQ
-394 GSLSYTHGKIAL
+394 GSLSYAHGKIAL

-411 RTFEA
+411 RTFEEM
-416 KLYELD
+416 LYNLT

>member
-1 MITLNNKA
+1 MIMLNSRAKR
-9 TEFVASNEQLCLDRF
+9 FVEDNEQLCLSRF
-24 KQIDEIEMHN
+24 KQIEEIELTN

-55 YGYGHGDIGK
+55 FGYGHGDIGK

-79 SAIASPMLTCGTA
+79 TAIASPMLTCGTA
-92 TISHALLGILRPND
+92 TISHTLLGILRPND

-125 IDGTDNG
+125 TSEDVG

-144 DLIDNGFDI
+144 DLINNDFDYDTI
-153 PKILEYL
+153 SCYL
-160 YEHNVK
+160 MQNKVK

-171 RSRGYEWRNAIS
+171 RSRGYEWRNALNID
-183 IKQMKELFTLVRINS
+183 QMEKLFKLVRNVA
-198 PSTIIVV
+198 PDTIIVV

-211 FVETLEPTDV
+211 FVETKEPTDV
-221 GASLVMGSMIKNI
+221 GADIVMGSMIKNI

-246 GKEYL
+246 GSEKL

-280 GLFVAPHVVDQ
+280 GLFVAPHIVAQ
-291 DKKIAVLTSQCLNTL
+291 AKKTAVLTSQCLNSL
-306 GYDTIPSKDDIMSD
+306 GYDTIPNKDDIMSD

-338 CIQQCSPVDSNT
+338 CIQQSSPVDGNT
-350 LLEPSEMSGYA
+350 LLEPSEMSGYE

-379 SCDAPIREPF
+379 SCDAPIREPY

-406 TYALQ
+406 IYALH
-411 RTFEA
+411 RTFEEQ
-416 KLYELD
+416 LYNWN

>member
-1 MITLNNKA
+1 MIQLNSRAKQ
-9 TEFVASNEQLCLDRF
+9 FVDENEKLCQSNF
-24 KQIDEIEMHN
+24 NQIDDIELYN
-34 QLKVLNAFNKA
+34 QLKVLNAFSEAN
-45 GLAERHFIGS
+45 LSERHFIGS
-55 YGYGHGDIGK
+55 FGYGHSDIGK

-92 TISHALLGILRPND
+92 TISHVLLGILRPDD

-125 IDGTDNG
+125 TNEDIG
-132 SLKDFGIKYDQI
+132 SLKDFNIKYDQI
-144 DLIDNGFDI
+144 DLIENDFNYNAI
-153 PKILEYL
+153 VEYL
-160 YEHNVK
+160 TVNKVK

-171 RSRGYEWRNAIS
+171 RSRGYEWRNALNIA
-183 IKQMKELFTLVRINS
+183 QMEKLFKLVKSTS
-198 PSTIIVV
+198 PSTLIVV

-211 FVETLEPTDV
+211 FVEKLEPTDV
-221 GASLVMGSMIKNI
+221 GADIAMGSMIKNI
-234 GGGIAPTGGYVA
+234 GGGIAPTGGYVV
-246 GKEYL
+246 GSERL
-251 INMIA
+251 INLIA

-280 GLFVAPHVVDQ
+280 GLFMAPHVVSQ
-291 DKKIAVLTSQCLNTL
+291 AKKVATLTAQCLNAL
-306 GYDTIPSKDDIMSD
+306 GYETIPKLTDIMSD
-320 IVCSIKFGEPDT
+320 IVCSIKFGNPDI

-338 CIQQCSPVDSNT
+338 CIQQASPVESNT
-350 LLEPSEMSGYA
+350 LLEPSEMAGYE

-379 SCDAPIREPF
+379 SCDAPIREPY

-394 GSLSYTHGKIAL
+394 GSLSYTHGKIGL
-406 TYALQ
+406 INALQ
-411 RTFEA
+411 KTF
-416 KLYELD
+416 DF

>member
-1 MITLNNKA
+1 MITLNNNA
-9 TEFVASNEQLCLDRF
+9 INFVKDNEIKCLERF
-24 KQIDEIEMHN
+24 EQIDEIEMHN
-34 QLKVLNAFNKA
+34 QLKVLNAYNEA

-55 YGYGHGDIGK
+55 FGYGHGDIGK
-65 EITNEIFATIFNTE
+65 EITNQIFATIFNTE

-92 TISHALLGILRPND
+92 TISHTLLGILRPND

-118 LKDVLFG
+118 LKNVLFG
-125 IDGTDNG
+125 IEGEDNG
-132 SLKDFGIKYDQI
+132 SLKDYGIKYDQI
-144 DLIDNGFDI
+144 ELINNDFDYDNI
-153 PKILEYL
+153 VKYL
-160 YEHNVK
+160 TEHNVK

-171 RSRGYEWRNAIS
+171 RSRGYEWRNAIN
-183 IKQMKELFTLVRINS
+183 IGQMEKLFKMVKQTS

-211 FVETLEPTDV
+211 FVETREPTDV
-221 GASLVMGSMIKNI
+221 GADIVMGSMIKNI

-246 GKEYL
+246 GSEKL

-256 CHLFS
+256 YHLFS
-261 PALGID
+261 PALGTD
-267 SGSYS
+267 TGSYS

-280 GLFVAPHVVDQ
+280 GLFVSPHIVAQ
-291 DKKIAVLTSQCLNTL
+291 AKKTAVLTSQCLNSL
-306 GYDTIPSKDDIMSD
+306 GYSTIPGKDDILSD

-338 CIQQCSPVDSNT
+338 CIQQSSPVDSNT
-350 LLEPSEMSGYA
+350 LLEPSDMAGYE

-379 SCDAPIREPF
+379 SCDAPIREPY
-389 IAYLQ
+389 IGYLQ
-394 GSLSYTHGKIAL
+394 GSLSYAHGKIAL

-411 RTFEA
+411 TTF
-416 KLYELD
+416 KFQLG